1 MRIALVLV
9 AVVLALAACQDKTD
23 VQLWVDGFQPK
34 NVRFEIEDKGPLS
47 KADVDAL
54 AHRADIDG
62 SLRLPDGTCPAPG
75 CRVSIVSVFVHNMD
89 SDAKPE
95 PAPVIR
101 LKVPEGK
108 PRRLPIAFRGG
119 DINKGRIGRIRWVV
133 EMYPE
138 EKNLTAVLSSSVELT
153 DAPPPKPAPPPLPPG

>member
-1 MRIALVLV
+1 MRIALV
-9 AVVLALAACQDKTD
+9 AVVLALVACQQKTD

-34 NVRFEIEDKGPLS
+34 NVRFEIEDKGPMA

-54 AHRADIDG
+54 AKRPDIDG
-62 SLRLPDGTCPAPG
+62 SARLPDGTCPAPG

-108 PRRLPIAFRGG
+108 PARLPIAFRGG
-119 DINKGRIGRIRWVV
+119 EINKGRIGRIRWVV

-153 DAPPPKPAPPPLPPG
+153 EPPHTPPTNPPPTPPG